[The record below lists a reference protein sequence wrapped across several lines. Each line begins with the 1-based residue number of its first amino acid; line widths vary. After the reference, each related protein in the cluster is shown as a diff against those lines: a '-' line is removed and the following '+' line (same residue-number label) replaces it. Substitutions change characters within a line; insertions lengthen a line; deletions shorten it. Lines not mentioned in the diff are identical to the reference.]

1 MVTAVAASAAAP
13 LISLRRLKPPAAAP
27 ADWSGAF
34 IWLVTV
40 SSQDFFCWEGN
51 REPTFR
57 HKAGDVGEA
66 TRDGR
71 EECEG
76 RAEPIVQCVIPAERR
91 DPYAVSSRFSA
102 GGRDLPHPRALVVRG
117 PGLLRRDVSWR
128 RVAAAS
134 SRLLKNLVL
143 ERFS

>member
-76 RAEPIVQCVIPAERR
+76 RAEPIVQCVIRRNAGIHTPCRR
-91 DPYAVSSRFSA
+91 D
-102 GGRDLPHPRALVVRG
+102 LALE
-117 PGLLRRDVSWR
+117 
-128 RVAAAS
+128 VATF
-134 SRLLKNLVL
+134 RT
-143 ERFS
+143 RQP